1 MKEVFTLLLGNQLT
15 LSTGTGFALNNNNRA
30 AVQYQV
36 NFDSLFNG
44 KNKLYKKCQV
54 RTAIISDNVAIATLD
69 KASGSIFATGLV
81 SGNDL
86 GTQGLF
92 LMNYS
97 ASNSNVSGSST
108 GYFLNTSVFDN
119 ANGTQMNAVPTNVQT
134 FTVNFTNISGALQA
148 TANVPDYR
156 LALQFELYEP
166 IE

>member
-15 LSTGTGFALNNNNRA
+15 LSTGTGFALNNTNRA

-54 RTAIISDNVAIATLD
+54 RTSIITDNVAVATLD

-86 GTQGLF
+86 GTNGLF
-92 LMNYS
+92 LMNYYP
-97 ASNSNVSGSST
+97 SNSNVSGSST
-108 GYFLNTSVFDN
+108 GYYLNKTVFNN
-119 ANGTQMNAVPTNVQT
+119 ANGTQMNAVPSGVQT
-134 FTVNFTNISGALQA
+134 FTVRFTNISSALQA

-156 LALQFELYEP
+156 IALQFELYEP